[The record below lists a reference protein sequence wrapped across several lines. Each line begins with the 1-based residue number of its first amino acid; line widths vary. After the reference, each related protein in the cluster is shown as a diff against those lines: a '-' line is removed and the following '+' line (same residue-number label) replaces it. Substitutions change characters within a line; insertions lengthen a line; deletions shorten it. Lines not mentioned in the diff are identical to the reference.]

1 VKTSRSPSRERL
13 PGLGRLSA
21 SPRTSEAPVARSG
34 APKAVAPQ
42 PTLAARGEARS
53 VDAREGRAGVLRQG
67 SGRLKPVQS
76 SSRASSAA
84 SAHRNRVPH
93 RARPT
98 AAPRTSH
105 PGRIRRRPTQLQSC
119 YKPLL
124 SHTPRRPLAAIHPP
138 RAAQVGRKSGAG
150 DGTRTRDIQLGNLA
164 RRVHI
169 VSVSARSCP
178 FLPVGRGR
186 RCPFVPESARDFRR
200 RCCNTSLDGPCEQ
213 ATPGEPVRTAPA
225 ARAARPAPA
234 PAPAAGR

>member
-1 VKTSRSPSRERL
+1 MRVKRRDTECGERFDALGHGLHHESAAALMRQAVCSRGAEQE
-13 PGLGRLSA
+13 
-21 SPRTSEAPVARSG
+21 PRG
-34 APKAVAPQ
+34 
-42 PTLAARGEARS
+42 
-53 VDAREGRAGVLRQG
+53 QG
-67 SGRLKPVQS
+67 
-76 SSRASSAA
+76 SAA
-84 SAHRNRVPH
+84 SWPRN
-93 RARPT
+93 
-98 AAPRTSH
+98 
-105 PGRIRRRPTQLQSC
+105 RRRPTQLQMRYRLALC
-119 YKPLL
+119 HLPKRLV
-124 SHTPRRPLAAIHPP
+124 AAIRPP
-138 RAAQVGRKSGAG
+138 RAAQVGRKGGAG